1 MTGICLTHNAMQC
14 DDKHNSNALSR
25 HGPILCRQT
34 QPRKRC
40 ETAAAA
46 FEISNFKSAIAI
58 ARHRWRDRWTRRHEE
73 RWGRQ
78 RPITEV
84 QNSRTPHEILQSIC
98 PRGRGYPGWRGLHF
112 KEENRKRAL
121 PNAGPAPGLRDHRE
135 TEQNA
140 RQRTIRTRHPQGK
153 PPSLVKGVWLRI
165 RADHVLPSPV
175 SHLE

>member
-46 FEISNFKSAIAI
+46 FEISNLQSPSLATDGA
-58 ARHRWRDRWTRRHEE
+58 TGGHEGTKKDGE
-73 RWGRQ
+73 GRSPS
-78 RPITEV
+78 RSV